1 MSERCVVRTRQHP
14 PMVRFDLFLS
24 LGEPPANSR
33 TRDGP
38 IFMAESSDSTPQF
51 PRGHFQI
58 GRTSHGIVRIS
69 LNTPSVTMRQV
80 CTPCRHREL
89 GLHVARIPRTAVS
102 GPHAASH
109 ALDGPKM
116 VRWHRSSDTSQLF
129 RANTRSHSPPKKRH
143 SLLLETT
150 KHVYVQKYNPCV
162 RTPHPAGFHTNLNS
176 KRMPRQG
183 CPGVAD
189 EPLHLVRVVHV

>member
-1 MSERCVVRTRQHP
+1 MSERGGCTRQHP
-14 PMVRFDLFLS
+14 PMVRFDLFPS

-38 IFMAESSDSTPQF
+38 IFMAESSTHPPVSTGTF
-51 PRGHFQI
+51 K
-58 GRTSHGIVRIS
+58 SAALHGIVRIS

-89 GLHVARIPRTAVS
+89 GLHVALIPRVARA
-102 GPHAASH
+102 GWA
-109 ALDGPKM
+109 KM

-129 RANTRSHSPPKKRH
+129 RASEAITPKKRH

-162 RTPHPAGFHTNLNS
+162 RTPHPGGFHTNLNS
-176 KRMPRQG
+176 KPLPRQG